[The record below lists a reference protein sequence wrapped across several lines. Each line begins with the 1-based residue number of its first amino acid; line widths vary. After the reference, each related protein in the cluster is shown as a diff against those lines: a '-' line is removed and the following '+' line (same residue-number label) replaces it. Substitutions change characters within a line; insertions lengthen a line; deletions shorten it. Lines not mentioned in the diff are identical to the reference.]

1 MRMADTLGI
10 VVRRTHRE
18 WARLVRKWQRSRKTA
33 LAFGEAHGVN
43 PRTLTWWKWRLGSD
57 SDGVGSPAGPLRLVP
72 VDVVDEGVERARVTL
87 DDGGWELTTA
97 SGERLSVRGRLTGAD
112 LATVLAT
119 LTTKRGQP

>member
-1 MRMADTLGI
+1 
-10 VVRRTHRE
+10 
-18 WARLVRKWQRSRKTA
+18 
-33 LAFGEAHGVN
+33 
-43 PRTLTWWKWRLGSD
+43 
-57 SDGVGSPAGPLRLVP
+57 VP
-72 VDVVDEGVERARVTL
+72 VDVVDEDIERTRVTV